1 MLPSS
6 PCSVSHGVLL
16 SIQLII
22 AMMESEQEKRVFVRD
37 NIDYLVQLALD
48 AFQIAREKLD
58 GTVILLLILYLSF
71 DNRPEGL

>member
-1 MLPSS
+1 
-6 PCSVSHGVLL
+6 
-16 SIQLII
+16 
-22 AMMESEQEKRVFVRD
+22 MMESEQEKRVFVRD